1 MLKKKNRPR
10 MLSIQIWNIWAIKI
24 SLDNMK
30 IAFAFT
36 YLRKLNENYNK
47 TKVVPVLV
55 SEKSERKSGD
65 LSWNFWQLANY
76 SNHVAIQN
84 AFHDIRLRNHI
95 DSPLL
100 VWERSFSVERSR
112 PCKCENEHHK
122 AYEAKLVKKI
132 ITTITS
138 VIK

>member
-65 LSWNFWQLANY
+65 LS
-76 SNHVAIQN
+76 
-84 AFHDIRLRNHI
+84 
-95 DSPLL
+95 
-100 VWERSFSVERSR
+100 
-112 PCKCENEHHK
+112 
-122 AYEAKLVKKI
+122 
-132 ITTITS
+132 
-138 VIK
+138 